1 MLNMLKR
8 WLFNRSRY
16 VFKFWNGHRTV
27 YADPMVLWRSLQQ
40 HEDFREDDFKL
51 MKVEALRNDII
62 GKVAGVTRSVFGVG
76 TVEERG
82 LTELECLDLLKS
94 FIAYSGFQKKSGDQN
109 LSSQPSTEQA
119 ALDTS
124 MPKQN
129 TSDDSDST

>member
-1 MLNMLKR
+1 MINLFKR

-27 YADPMVLWRSLQQ
+27 YADPMVLWRALQQ

-51 MKVEALRNDII
+51 MKVDALRNNLI

-82 LTELECLDLLKS
+82 LTELECLDLLKA
-94 FIAYSGFQKKSGDQN
+94 FIAYSGFQKKSGEEMPTLQSIADQK
-109 LSSQPSTEQA
+109 SSDDST
-119 ALDTS
+119 
-124 MPKQN
+124 PKQN
-129 TSDDSDST
+129 TSDVSEST

>member
-1 MLNMLKR
+1 MFNLLKR

-27 YADPMVLWRSLQQ
+27 YADPMVLWRALQQ

-51 MKVEALRNDII
+51 MKVDALREKII
-62 GKVAGVTRSVFGVG
+62 GKVAGVTRCVFGVG

-94 FIAYSGFQKKSGDQN
+94 FIAYSGFQKKSGDLN
-109 LSSQPSTEQA
+109 LSSQPSTETT
-119 ALDTS
+119 ALDDSTQPQS
-124 MPKQN
+124 TN
-129 TSDDSDST
+129 DDSAST

>member
-1 MLNMLKR
+1 MINLILR
-8 WLFNRSRY
+8 WLFNRNRY

-51 MKVEALRNDII
+51 MKVDALREKII

-94 FIAYSGFQKKSGDQN
+94 FIAYSGFQKKSGEENQF
-109 LSSQPSTEQA
+109 SQPSTEPT
-119 ALDTS
+119 ALGDSTS
-124 MPKQN
+124 EQSTN
-129 TSDDSDST
+129 DDSGST

>member
-1 MLNMLKR
+1 MFNLLKR

-40 HEDFREDDFKL
+40 NEDYREDDFKL
-51 MKVEALRNDII
+51 MKVDALREKII

-82 LTELECLDLLKS
+82 LTELECLDLLK
-94 FIAYSGFQKKSGDQN
+94 AYLLYSGFQKKSGEQTLTLQSTADQK
-109 LSSQPSTEQA
+109 S
-119 ALDTS
+119 
-124 MPKQN
+124 
-129 TSDDSDST
+129 SDDSTPEQNTRDDSASS

>member
-1 MLNMLKR
+1 MFNLLKR

-27 YADPMVLWRSLQQ
+27 YADPMVLWRALQQ

-51 MKVEALRNDII
+51 MKVDALREKII
-62 GKVAGVTRSVFGVG
+62 GKVAGVTRCVFGVG

-94 FIAYSGFQKKSGDQN
+94 FIAYSGFQKKSGDLN
-109 LSSQPSTEQA
+109 LSSQPSTEPTV
-119 ALDTS
+119 LDDSTQQ
-124 MPKQN
+124 QN
-129 TSDDSDST
+129 TSDDSASS

>member
-1 MLNMLKR
+1 MINLFKR

-27 YADPMVLWRSLQQ
+27 YADPMVLWRALQQ

-51 MKVEALRNDII
+51 MKVEALRNKII

-82 LTELECLDLLKS
+82 LTELECLDLLKA
-94 FIAYSGFQKKSGDQN
+94 FIAYSGFQKKSGEEMPT
-109 LSSQPSTEQA
+109 LPSTVE
-119 ALDTS
+119 
-124 MPKQN
+124 PK
-129 TSDDSDST
+129 SSVDSTPEPSTNDASEST

>member
-1 MLNMLKR
+1 MINLILR
-8 WLFNRSRY
+8 WLFNRNRY

-51 MKVEALRNDII
+51 MKVDALREKII
-62 GKVAGVTRSVFGVG
+62 GKVAGVTRSVFGVK

-94 FIAYSGFQKKSGDQN
+94 FIAYSGFQKKSGEGN
-109 LSSQPSTEQA
+109 LFSQPSTEPTV
-119 ALDTS
+119 LG
-124 MPKQN
+124 
-129 TSDDSDST
+129 DSTSEPSTKEDSGST

>member
-1 MLNMLKR
+1 MLNLLKR

-27 YADPMVLWRSLQQ
+27 YADPMVLWRALQQ

-51 MKVEALRNDII
+51 MKVDALREKII
-62 GKVAGVTRSVFGVG
+62 GKVSCVTRCVFGVG

-94 FIAYSGFQKKSGDQN
+94 FIAYSGFQKKSGDLN
-109 LSSQPSTEQA
+109 LSSQPSTETT
-119 ALDTS
+119 ALDDSTQQQS
-124 MPKQN
+124 
-129 TSDDSDST
+129 TSDDSASS

>member
-1 MLNMLKR
+1 MINLILR
-8 WLFNRSRY
+8 WLFNRNRY

-51 MKVEALRNDII
+51 MKVDALREKII

-82 LTELECLDLLKS
+82 LTELECLDLLKA
-94 FIAYSGFQKKSGDQN
+94 FISYSGFQKKSGEEN
-109 LSSQPSTEQA
+109 LFSQPSTEPT
-119 ALDTS
+119 ALD
-124 MPKQN
+124 
-129 TSDDSDST
+129 DSTQQQSTNEDSAST

>member
-1 MLNMLKR
+1 MFNLLKR

-27 YADPMVLWRSLQQ
+27 YADPMVLWRALQQ

-51 MKVEALRNDII
+51 MKVDALREKII

-94 FIAYSGFQKKSGDQN
+94 FIAYSGFQKKSGDLN
-109 LSSQPSTEQA
+109 LSSQPSTETT
-119 ALDTS
+119 ALDDSTQQQS
-124 MPKQN
+124 
-129 TSDDSDST
+129 TSDDSAST

>member
-1 MLNMLKR
+1 MINLLKR

-27 YADPMVLWRSLQQ
+27 YADPMVLWRALQQ

-51 MKVEALRNDII
+51 MKVDALREKII
-62 GKVAGVTRSVFGVG
+62 GKVSCVTRCVFGVG

-94 FIAYSGFQKKSGDQN
+94 FIAYSGFQKKSGDLN
-109 LSSQPSTEQA
+109 LSSQPSTETT
-119 ALDTS
+119 ALDDSTQQQS
-124 MPKQN
+124 
-129 TSDDSDST
+129 TSDDSASS

>member
-1 MLNMLKR
+1 MFNLLKR

-27 YADPMVLWRSLQQ
+27 YADPMVLWRALQQ

-51 MKVEALRNDII
+51 MKVDALREKII
-62 GKVAGVTRSVFGVG
+62 GKVAGVTRCVFGVG

-94 FIAYSGFQKKSGDQN
+94 FIAYSGFQKKSGDLN
-109 LSSQPSTEQA
+109 LSSQPSTETT
-119 ALDTS
+119 ALDDSTQ
-124 MPKQN
+124 PQN
-129 TSDDSDST
+129 TNDDSASS

>member
-1 MLNMLKR
+1 MFNLLKR

-27 YADPMVLWRSLQQ
+27 YADPMVLWRALQQ

-51 MKVEALRNDII
+51 MKVDALRERII
-62 GKVAGVTRSVFGVG
+62 GKVAGVTRSVFRVG

-94 FIAYSGFQKKSGDQN
+94 FIAYSGFQKKSGDLN
-109 LSSQPSTEQA
+109 LSSQQ
-119 ALDTS
+119 S
-124 MPKQN
+124 MEA
-129 TSDDSDST
+129 TVLDDSTQLQSTNDDSAST

>member
-1 MLNMLKR
+1 MINLILR
-8 WLFNRSRY
+8 WLFNRNRY

-51 MKVEALRNDII
+51 MKVDALREKII

-94 FIAYSGFQKKSGDQN
+94 FIAYSGFQKKSGEENQF
-109 LSSQPSTEQA
+109 SQPSTEPT
-119 ALDTS
+119 ALG
-124 MPKQN
+124 
-129 TSDDSDST
+129 DSTSEQSTNEDSGST

>member
-1 MLNMLKR
+1 MINLFKR

-40 HEDFREDDFKL
+40 HEDFREDDFRL
-51 MKVEALRNDII
+51 MKVEALREKII

-82 LTELECLDLLKS
+82 LTELECLDLLKA
-94 FIAYSGFQKKSGDQN
+94 FIAYSGFQKKSGEEMPT
-109 LSSQPSTEQA
+109 LPSTAE
-119 ALDTS
+119 
-124 MPKQN
+124 PK
-129 TSDDSDST
+129 SSVDSTPEPSTNDASEST

>member
-1 MLNMLKR
+1 MINLILR
-8 WLFNRSRY
+8 WLFNRNRY

-51 MKVEALRNDII
+51 MKVDALREKII

-94 FIAYSGFQKKSGDQN
+94 FIAYSGFQKKSGEEN
-109 LSSQPSTEQA
+109 LFSQPSTEPTV
-119 ALDTS
+119 L
-124 MPKQN
+124 
-129 TSDDSDST
+129 DDSTSEPSTKEDSGST

>member
-1 MLNMLKR
+1 MINLILR
-8 WLFNRSRY
+8 WLFNRNRY

-51 MKVEALRNDII
+51 MKVDALRERII

-94 FIAYSGFQKKSGDQN
+94 FIAYSGFQKKSGEEN
-109 LSSQPSTEQA
+109 LFSPPSTEPT
-119 ALDTS
+119 ALG
-124 MPKQN
+124 
-129 TSDDSDST
+129 DSTSEQSTNEDSGST

>member
-1 MLNMLKR
+1 MFNLLKR

-27 YADPMVLWRSLQQ
+27 YADPMVLWRALQQ

-51 MKVEALRNDII
+51 MKVDALREKII
-62 GKVAGVTRSVFGVG
+62 GKVACVTRSVFGVG

-94 FIAYSGFQKKSGDQN
+94 FIAYSGFQKKSGDLN
-109 LSSQPSTEQA
+109 LSSQPSTETT
-119 ALDTS
+119 ALDDSTQPQS
-124 MPKQN
+124 TN
-129 TSDDSDST
+129 DDSAST

>member
-1 MLNMLKR
+1 MINLLKR

-51 MKVEALRNDII
+51 MKVDALREKII
-62 GKVAGVTRSVFGVG
+62 GKVAGVTRIVFGVG

-82 LTELECLDLLKS
+82 LTELECLDLLKA
-94 FIAYSGFQKKSGDQN
+94 FIAY
-109 LSSQPSTEQA
+109 
-119 ALDTS
+119 
-124 MPKQN
+124 
-129 TSDDSDST
+129 

>member
-1 MLNMLKR
+1 MFNLLKR

-27 YADPMVLWRSLQQ
+27 YADPMVLWRALQQ

-51 MKVEALRNDII
+51 MKVDALREKII
-62 GKVAGVTRSVFGVG
+62 GKVSCVTRSVFRVG

-94 FIAYSGFQKKSGDQN
+94 FIAYSGFQKKSGDLN
-109 LSSQPSTEQA
+109 LSSQPSTETT
-119 ALDTS
+119 ALDDSTQQQS
-124 MPKQN
+124 
-129 TSDDSDST
+129 TSDDSASS

>member
-1 MLNMLKR
+1 MFNLLKR

-27 YADPMVLWRSLQQ
+27 YADPMVLWRALQQ

-51 MKVEALRNDII
+51 MKVDALREKII
-62 GKVAGVTRSVFGVG
+62 GKVSCVTRSVFGVG

-94 FIAYSGFQKKSGDQN
+94 FIAYSGFQKKSGDLN
-109 LSSQPSTEQA
+109 LSSQPSTETT
-119 ALDTS
+119 ALDDSTQQQS
-124 MPKQN
+124 
-129 TSDDSDST
+129 TSDDSASS